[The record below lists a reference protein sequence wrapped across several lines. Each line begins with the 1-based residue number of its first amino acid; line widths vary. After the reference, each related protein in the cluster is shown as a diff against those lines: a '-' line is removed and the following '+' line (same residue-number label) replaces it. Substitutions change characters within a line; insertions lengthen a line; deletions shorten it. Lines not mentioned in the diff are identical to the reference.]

1 MYAIERDPELKQQQ
15 DKGSE
20 SLEEGAS
27 SATMCP
33 EKSSESLEECGSFDS
48 MLCPADMSARSR
60 KAYLQHMMDE
70 LPRPVHNRI
79 LAMKHSQM
87 EQIKISEQFYRE
99 VYELE
104 KRYYLQCAELF
115 DSRRDVVDG
124 SVEPE
129 PMEPSWSEQHDD
141 LVAELQASKEF
152 HQLTELMPKMP
163 ANAVGVPR
171 FWLSIFRNVSLLS
184 DMVQHHDEPLLEC
197 LMDVRISYEP
207 ESYTL
212 KFLFRPNS
220 YLDDC
225 SLMLTKKYLLQ
236 HQADQEYPFMFE
248 GPEIVSC
255 EGCHIHW
262 RDDSN
267 LTMQKV
273 GSGYCVE
280 NAIQRE
286 SFFNFFSPPQ
296 PQDLS
301 LADEKTKMLLGNDF
315 EVGFLLRTQIVPKAV
330 LFYTGDLVDSTN
342 EGLSDSD
349 SSETSDTDADTD
361 TTAPAPTHTPEQLS
375 D

>member
-1 MYAIERDPELKQQQ
+1 MYAIERDPELEQQQ

-27 SATMCP
+27 SATMRHD
-33 EKSSESLEECGSFDS
+33 EKSSESLDRCCSFDS

-104 KRYYLQCAELF
+104 KRFYLQCAELF
-115 DSRRDVVDG
+115 DSRRDIVDG
-124 SVEPE
+124 SLEPE

-225 SLMLTKKYLLQ
+225 SLMLTKKYLLR

-267 LTMQKV
+267 LTMQT
-273 GSGYCVE
+273 
-280 NAIQRE
+280 
-286 SFFNFFSPPQ
+286 
-296 PQDLS
+296 DLS